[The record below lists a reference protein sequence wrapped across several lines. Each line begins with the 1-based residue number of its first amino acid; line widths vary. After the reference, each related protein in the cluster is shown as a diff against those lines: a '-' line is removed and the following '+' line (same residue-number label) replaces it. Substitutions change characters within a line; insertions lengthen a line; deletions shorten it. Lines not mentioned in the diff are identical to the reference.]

1 MFQLARNNPQ
11 DWARQGGNGE
21 PRKDGAADE
30 REEECTL
37 RRYQPADVL
46 PEIAQS
52 HEPEAGRSWTNG
64 VCVPLAHSR
73 YS

>member
-1 MFQLARNNPQ
+1 MTRRSSPQ
-11 DWARQGGNGE
+11 DGARQGGNGE
-21 PRKDGAADE
+21 AHKDAAADE
-30 REEECTL
+30 RGKECTL

-46 PEIAQS
+46 PEIAHS
-52 HEPEAGRSWTNG
+52 HEPEAGRSWANG